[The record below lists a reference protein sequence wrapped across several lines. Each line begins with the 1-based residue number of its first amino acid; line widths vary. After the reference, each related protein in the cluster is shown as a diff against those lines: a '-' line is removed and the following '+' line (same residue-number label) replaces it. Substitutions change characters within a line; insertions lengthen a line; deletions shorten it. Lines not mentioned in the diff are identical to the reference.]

1 MPLLSMVVRDVM
13 ARGSKKLYIVC
24 ITLYTLI
31 VFIFMWCI
39 ILRHV
44 RWINMLSQLCLILSF
59 RKINTRNINT
69 CPQNA
74 LTFDVQRH
82 QSAEVV
88 PHEKLWRKATRILC
102 KVKDDLPSPFGV
114 FSRFCRSQLT
124 SLWMYSSVLH
134 QRLQR
139 WQRKYEKQIFS
150 GRGYKERNNMKICR
164 MAVRQVP
171 PDSEIESC
179 RLFARPCLALIEPD
193 NQP

>member
-1 MPLLSMVVRDVM
+1 MNKYAFTALSHLVFQENQHKKHKHLP
-13 ARGSKKLYIVC
+13 SKHSNFWRSETPKC
-24 ITLYTLI
+24 
-31 VFIFMWCI
+31 W
-39 ILRHV
+39 
-44 RWINMLSQLCLILSF
+44 WQ
-59 RKINTRNINT
+59 
-69 CPQNA
+69 
-74 LTFDVQRH
+74 
-82 QSAEVV
+82 VV

-193 NQP
+193 NQPWRHRRQPTVACEHCRDSGRKLVSYCCVNIHIHI

>member
-13 ARGSKKLYIVC
+13 VRGSKKLYIVC

-31 VFIFMWCI
+31 VFIFMCCI

-44 RWINMLSQLCLILSF
+44 RWINMFFTALSHLVFQENQHKKHKHLPSKHSNFWRSETPKCWW
-59 RKINTRNINT
+59 
-69 CPQNA
+69 Q
-74 LTFDVQRH
+74 
-82 QSAEVV
+82 VV

-134 QRLQR
+134 ERLQR
-139 WQRKYEKQIFS
+139 FQRKYDKQLFS

-164 MAVRQVP
+164 MPVRQVP

-179 RLFARPCLALIEPD
+179 RPCLALIEPD